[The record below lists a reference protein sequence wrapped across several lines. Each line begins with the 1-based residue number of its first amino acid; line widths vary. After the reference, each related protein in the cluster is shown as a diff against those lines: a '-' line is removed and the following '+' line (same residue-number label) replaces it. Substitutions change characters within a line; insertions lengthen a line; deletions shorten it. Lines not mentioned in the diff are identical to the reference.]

1 MKFIYPAVVKKQESG
16 GYKAIL
22 PDLEGCVAEGDTID
36 EVLDNANAAA
46 AEWITVEL
54 ETECYLPPVSD
65 EEDLLL
71 EEGDFVRNI
80 CITMRMSDG
89 YDE

>member
-1 MKFIYPAVVKKQESG
+1 MKFIYPAIIRKETDG
-16 GYKAIL
+16 HYKAVL
-22 PDLEGCVAEGDTID
+22 PDLEGCVAEGDSID

-54 ETECYLPPVSD
+54 ETEIYLPPVSD
-65 EEDLLL
+65 MEDLCLN
-71 EEGDFVRNI
+71 EGEFVRNI
-80 CITMRMSDG
+80 CVTMRMSDG

>member
-1 MKFIYPAVVKKQESG
+1 MKFIYPAVIKKEADG
-16 GYKAIL
+16 HYTAVL
-22 PDLEGCVAEGDTID
+22 PDLEGCTAEGDSID

-54 ETECYLPPVSD
+54 ETEVYLPPVSD
-65 EEDLLL
+65 EEDLCLN
-71 EEGDFVRNI
+71 EGEFVRNI
-80 CITMRMSDG
+80 CVTMRMSDG